1 MRTTIGIRLGVFGAA
16 LALVMG
22 CTARKAGGVTY
33 HEPAMDFSL
42 VHTVAV
48 LPFGNLSSTQTADER
63 VRDVFMTMLQA
74 QGGEIYVAPLGEVQ
88 RALTRVET
96 ANPAQPSAENV
107 VALGKILNADAVITG
122 TVLEYG
128 ETRSGT
134 ASANYITLSVQ
145 MLETRTGKLV
155 WSAQATKGGVSTAD
169 RMFGGGG
176 QPMNVVT
183 TDAVNDLLDKLFKIK

>member
-1 MRTTIGIRLGVFGAA
+1 MRWTTAIGLG
-16 LALVMG
+16 ALVAVLATAPG
-22 CTARKAGGVTY
+22 CAVRKSGGVTY

-48 LPFGNLSSTQTADER
+48 LPFGNLSTTQTADER

-74 QGGEIYVAPLGEVQ
+74 QGGEIYVVPLGEVQ
-88 RALTRVET
+88 RALQRVEMT
-96 ANPAQPSAENV
+96 NPAEPSAENV
-107 VALGKILNADAVITG
+107 VALGKVLNADAVITG

-134 ASANYITLSVQ
+134 ASANYVTLSVQ
-145 MLETRTGKLV
+145 MLEAKTGKLV
-155 WSAQATKGGVSTAD
+155 WSAQSTKGGVSAAD

-176 QPMNVVT
+176 RPMNVVT
-183 TDAVNDLLDKLFKIK
+183 AGAVNDLLDKLFKAK